1 MKNHFFHQ
9 TQNTMTRQNF
19 PLFYFGL
26 FAAYLTVFNW
36 GTPIS
41 WVFFAGAALTVI
53 QLVRPRRTWAKSLF
67 GLAVL
72 FSLGYASSLIRV
84 VADTQ
89 SLTPFLTS
97 EANATFA
104 WNCLVA
110 LTNFILVFFWFK
122 NDLQSDK
129 TQGLAG

>member
-1 MKNHFFHQ
+1 
-9 TQNTMTRQNF
+9 MTKQHL
-19 PLFYFGL
+19 PLLYFGL

-36 GTPIS
+36 GTPIG
-41 WVFFAGAALTVI
+41 WLFFAGATVAGI
-53 QLVRPRRTWAKSLF
+53 QLARPRQTWVKPLL

-89 SLTPFLTS
+89 SLTPFLAS
-97 EANATFA
+97 ESNATFV

-110 LTNFILVFFWFK
+110 LINFVLVFFWFK
-122 NDLQSDK
+122 NDLHSDK
-129 TQGLAG
+129 TQRLAR

>member
-1 MKNHFFHQ
+1 
-9 TQNTMTRQNF
+9 MTKQHL
-19 PLFYFGL
+19 PLLYFGL
-26 FAAYLTVFNW
+26 FAAYLTMFNW

-41 WVFFAGAALTVI
+41 WLFFIGAAVAGI
-53 QLVRPRRTWAKSLF
+53 QLVRPRQTWVKPLF

-97 EANATFA
+97 ESNRMFA
-104 WNCLVA
+104 WNCMIA
-110 LTNFILVFFWFK
+110 LFNFFVVFFWFK
-122 NDLQSDK
+122 NGLHSDK
-129 TQGLAG
+129 THSLAG

>member
-1 MKNHFFHQ
+1 
-9 TQNTMTRQNF
+9 MTKQHL

-41 WVFFAGAALTVI
+41 WVFFAGAALAVI
-53 QLVRPRRTWAKSLF
+53 QLARPRRTWVKPLF

-97 EANATFA
+97 ESNATFA

-110 LTNFILVFFWFK
+110 LINFGLVFFWFK
-122 NDLQSDK
+122 NGLPSGK
-129 TQGLAG
+129 TQSLSG

>member
-1 MKNHFFHQ
+1 
-9 TQNTMTRQNF
+9 MTKQHL
-19 PLFYFGL
+19 PLLYFGL

-36 GTPIS
+36 GHSLIQ
-41 WVFFAGAALTVI
+41 WVFLAGAVLAALQI
-53 QLVRPRRTWAKSLF
+53 IRPRQTWVKPLF

-97 EANATFA
+97 KGNKTFA
-104 WNCLVA
+104 WNCVVA
-110 LTNFILVFFWFK
+110 LLNFGLVFFWFK
-122 NDLQSDK
+122 NGLHSDK
-129 TQGLAG
+129 THSLAR

>member
-1 MKNHFFHQ
+1 M
-9 TQNTMTRQNF
+9 
-19 PLFYFGL
+19 
-26 FAAYLTVFNW
+26 FNW

-41 WVFFAGAALTVI
+41 WLFFIGAAVAGI
-53 QLVRPRRTWAKSLF
+53 QLVRPRQTWVKPLF

-97 EANATFA
+97 ESNAIFA
-104 WNCLVA
+104 WNCAIA
-110 LTNFILVFFWFK
+110 LLNFGLVFFWFK
-122 NDLQSDK
+122 DGLHPDK
-129 TQGLAG
+129 TQRLAE

>member
-1 MKNHFFHQ
+1 
-9 TQNTMTRQNF
+9 MTKQHL

-41 WVFFAGAALTVI
+41 WVFFAGAALAGI
-53 QLVRPRRTWAKSLF
+53 QLVRPRQTWAKPLF

-97 EANATFA
+97 KGNATFA
-104 WNCLVA
+104 WNCVVA
-110 LTNFILVFFWFK
+110 LLNFGLVFFWFK
-122 NDLQSDK
+122 NGLHSDK
-129 TQGLAG
+129 TQSPAG

>member
-1 MKNHFFHQ
+1 
-9 TQNTMTRQNF
+9 MTKQHL
-19 PLFYFGL
+19 PLLYFGL
-26 FAAYLTVFNW
+26 FAAYLTMFNW

-41 WVFFAGAALTVI
+41 WVFFAGATLAVM
-53 QLVRPRRTWAKSLF
+53 QSVRPRQTWVKPLF

-97 EANATFA
+97 ESNRMFA
-104 WNCLVA
+104 WNCMIA
-110 LTNFILVFFWFK
+110 LFNFFVVFFWFK
-122 NDLQSDK
+122 NGLHPDK
-129 TQGLAG
+129 TQRLAE